1 VRPNRACGE
10 GDEKGAAVVEFALV
24 APFLLV
30 ILFAILDLGKA
41 FNYWIDTTQMASA
54 GARYAVVNSNPG
66 AGVPQTLQQYIQAQG
81 ATSELRA
88 ADATSL
94 NVKQPAQ
101 VCITFPSGTSTL
113 GQPVRV
119 DVRVKYNW
127 LPFLRDNLPI
137 IGRVFS
143 ATQITLKGTS
153 TMRLEAA
160 PTNYSPG
167 AGSTGTDAC

>member
-1 VRPNRACGE
+1 
-10 GDEKGAAVVEFALV
+10 
-24 APFLLV
+24 LLV

-41 FNYWIDTTQMASA
+41 FNYWIDATQMASA
-54 GARYAVVNSNPG
+54 GARYAVVNNNPG
-66 AGVPQTLQQYIQAQG
+66 APSSQTLQQYIQAQG
-81 ATSELRA
+81 ATSELRT
-88 ADATSL
+88 ADSTSL

-113 GQPVRV
+113 GQPVKV
-119 DVRVKYNW
+119 EVRVKYNW

-143 ATQITLKGTS
+143 STQMTLKGSS
-153 TMRLEAA
+153 TMRLEGA
-160 PTNYSPG
+160 PTNYTAG